1 MDGGPTTGLDL
12 FARFRPLRII
22 DPVFGS
28 LRFQRVGF
36 WEGHVRFAP
45 TQSEVE
51 VLLDGGPSGPTEAQR
66 HFFAELSSRFHVTLP
81 TLVEVMRERLASHQ
95 GPPRQAQT
103 ESFTLV
109 CIGLPA
115 DPSASSS
122 CELSF
127 EDTSGFHYTVP
138 ISGWAPGTVELK
150 PC

>member
-1 MDGGPTTGLDL
+1 MLSRL
-12 FARFRPLRII
+12 FARFRPLRLV

-36 WEGHVRFAP
+36 WEGRVTFTP

-51 VLLDGGPSGPTEAQR
+51 VLLDGGPLGPSEAQR
-66 HFFAELSSRFHVTLP
+66 HFFTELSSRFHATLP
-81 TLVEVMRERLASHQ
+81 ALVKAMRERLASYQ
-95 GPPRQAQT
+95 GPRKAQT

-115 DPSASSS
+115 DPSESSS

-127 EDTSGFHYTVP
+127 EDASGFHYTVP